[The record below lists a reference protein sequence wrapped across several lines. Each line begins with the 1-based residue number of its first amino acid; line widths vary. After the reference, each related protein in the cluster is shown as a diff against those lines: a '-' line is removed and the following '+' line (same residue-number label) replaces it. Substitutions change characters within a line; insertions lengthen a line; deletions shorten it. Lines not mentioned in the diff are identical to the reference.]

1 MEMKKNILFFI
12 LVFIGGTT
20 VVKSQMQQP
29 VKWKFEIKE
38 INRYEVKI
46 IAHATIEESWKMYGI
61 SVPKDGPFPTNL
73 VFESNDTFRPVKK
86 TIEVTPSV
94 IKHDDVFDMEV
105 PYFKKKA
112 TISHNVRILKR
123 PATIKGYVEFMTCND
138 ESCLPPDEV
147 EFSFEVK

>member
-1 MEMKKNILFFI
+1 MKKIILFFI
-12 LVFIGGTT
+12 VLLISGNT
-20 VVKSQMQQP
+20 VVKSQTQQP
-29 VKWKFEIKE
+29 VKWTFEIKE
-38 INRYEVKI
+38 INRYEVKV
-46 IAHATIEESWKMYGI
+46 IAHATIDEGWKMYGI

-73 VFESNDTFRPVKK
+73 VLEPNDTFRPVKK
-86 TIEVTPSV
+86 TVEDIKPVV
-94 IKHDDVFDMEV
+94 KHDDVFDMEV

-123 PATIKGYVEFMTCND
+123 PSTIKGYVEFMTCND

>member
-1 MEMKKNILFFI
+1 MKKIELLFI
-12 LVFIGGTT
+12 LMFVAGITIVQAQT
-20 VVKSQMQQP
+20 QQP
-29 VKWKFEIKE
+29 VKWTFEINE
-38 INRYEVKI
+38 INKYEVKVV
-46 IAHATIEESWKMYGI
+46 AHATIDEGWKMYGI
-61 SVPKDGPFPTNL
+61 SVPEDGPFATNL
-73 VFESNDTFRPVKK
+73 VFEPNDSFRPVKK
-86 TIEVTPSV
+86 TVEVTKPV
-94 IKHDDVFDMEV
+94 VKHDDVFDMEV